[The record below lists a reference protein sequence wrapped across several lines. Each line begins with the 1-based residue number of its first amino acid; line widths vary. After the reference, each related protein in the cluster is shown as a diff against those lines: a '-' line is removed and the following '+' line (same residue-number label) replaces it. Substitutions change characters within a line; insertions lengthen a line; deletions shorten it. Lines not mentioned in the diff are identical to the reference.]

1 MTAMSEPKPTKG
13 VAIAAPLDVTCAG
26 VLEEGVGR
34 VIAAVE
40 EGPWVVPGA
49 DAEVETTPE
58 DAAPEEGATGG
69 DGCGVS
75 LLKDTETV
83 DGADEAGGAGGGA
96 EADETGGTSTE
107 ETGAGGG
114 GGAYELPG
122 RTGAGVPHSLTVTV
136 TVAGGGQVAAN
147 DISLRC
153 IVSSRKT
160 SRSIAMTAQTSTAT
174 ANSLKPNMMTAVMCM
189 SFGMW

>member
-1 MTAMSEPKPTKG
+1 MTAMSEPNPTKG

-26 VLEEGVGR
+26 VLEESVGR

-40 EGPWVVPGA
+40 EGPWIVPGA
-49 DAEVETTPE
+49 DVEVETTPE
-58 DAAPEEGATGG
+58 DTAPEEGATGG
-69 DGCGVS
+69 EGWAVS

-96 EADETGGTSTE
+96 EADEAGGTSTD
-107 ETGAGGG
+107 ETGAGG

-122 RTGAGVPHSLTVTV
+122 GTGAGVPHSLTVTV
-136 TVAGGGQVAAN
+136 MVAGGAQVAAN

-153 IVSSRKT
+153 TVSSRKI
-160 SRSIAMTAQTSTAT
+160 SHSVAMTAQTSTAT
-174 ANSLKPNMMTAVMCM
+174 AESLKPNMLTAVMCM
-189 SFGMW
+189 SFEMW